1 MGAADYHDHMARRAD
16 DLGNDASIVVVNP
29 DDDASIDALRAWIDD
44 IESDGDWIDL
54 PTTAAEL
61 IDEDRVTR
69 GS

>member
-1 MGAADYHDHMARRAD
+1 MARRAD